1 MPRNLAKASCTPA
14 TSTPACYLRPFASS
28 LRIRCWP
35 RALKP
40 ITSPARQFSGY
51 RISPPISPRGPEPR
65 VVAER
70 RPVLT
75 SSRASE
81 P

>member
-1 MPRNLAKASCTPA
+1 MPRNLAKASYTPA
-14 TSTPACYLRPFASS
+14 TSTPACYLP
-28 LRIRCWP
+28 
-35 RALKP
+35 
-40 ITSPARQFSGY
+40 RQFSGY
-51 RISPPISPRGPEPR
+51 RISPPISPQGPEPR

-70 RPVLT
+70 RSEGWILEMESRLGNIRPVLT